1 MMKALIAGLNQ
12 TNLAICKLLRWLTIL
27 LMGAITLNVF
37 VGVFWRYALNS
48 SIPWYEEAGKYMMF
62 WLVFVA
68 APIVLKNRGQIA
80 LDILPS
86 LLPPRL
92 RNLNYLIIYCIVF
105 VLMCVFVWQGYSIA
119 WIARNQQ
126 PSSFEMSFFW
136 IYFAI
141 PFGSFVMALISLEF
155 SLSALLG
162 IFSPD
167 EVDLEPGSM
176 IDNSLS

>member
-1 MMKALIAGLNQ
+1 MRKLIAILNW
-12 TNLAICKLLRWLTIL
+12 TNVNICAGLRWLTIL
-27 LMGAITLNVF
+27 LMAAITLNVF
-37 VGVFWRYALNS
+37 AGVFWRYVMNS
-48 SIPWYEEAGKYMMF
+48 SLPWYEEAGKYMMF

-80 LDILPS
+80 LDIIPN
-86 LLPPRL
+86 LLPPRI
-92 RNLNYLIIYCIVF
+92 RNLNYLIIYLVVF
-105 VLMCVFVWQGYSIA
+105 GLMCVFVWQGSSIA
-119 WIARNQQ
+119 WVARKQQ
-126 PSSFEMSFFW
+126 PSSFELSFFW

-141 PFGSFVMALISLEF
+141 PFGGAIMALISLEF

-162 IFSPD
+162 IFRPD